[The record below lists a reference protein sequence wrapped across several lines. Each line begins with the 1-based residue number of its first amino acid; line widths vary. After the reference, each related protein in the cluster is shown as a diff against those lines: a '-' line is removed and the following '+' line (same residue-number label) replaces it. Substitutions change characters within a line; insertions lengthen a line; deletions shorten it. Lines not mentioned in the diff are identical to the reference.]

1 MKVSNETKVG
11 ALTAI
16 AITLLILGFNF
27 LKGKSV
33 LSRSNRIYA
42 VFDSVSGLKPSNI
55 VRLNGL
61 QIGSV
66 YDIYEKDNNAK
77 EIIVAIN
84 LTKDIKIPANSIAF
98 INAGFT
104 TSSTLDIRRG
114 DANTFLKSGD
124 TIHTAQK
131 PGVLDQLSNSAGPVL
146 DTIKKTVAT
155 LGHVL
160 ENINSIFDPNT
171 KGNLQSTIA
180 NLKLVTERLSY
191 TSADLQALMN
201 AQTGAVS
208 HTMNNLE
215 SFSGN
220 LAKNNEKFDTIID
233 NLQKTTSQLS
243 QAQLKETV
251 DNLNKSL
258 SELKTTLAKLNS
270 TEGSLGKLLNEKGLY
285 NSLMSNLR
293 SVNTLIDDLKV
304 HPKRYVS
311 FSVFGKKEKSPPLT
325 APLSDSANQQQLK
338 Q

>member
-66 YDIYEKDNNAK
+66 YDIYEKDNDAK

-84 LTKDIKIPANSIAF
+84 LTKDIKIPENSVAF

-114 DANTFLKSGD
+114 DAPNFLKSGD
-124 TIHTAQK
+124 TIRTAQK
-131 PGVLDQLSNSAGPVL
+131 AGVLDQLSNSAGPVL

-155 LGHVL
+155 LGKVL
-160 ENINSIFDPNT
+160 ENINTIFDPNT

-208 HTMNNLE
+208 KTMNNLE

-220 LAKNNEKFDTIID
+220 LAKNNDKFDTIID
-233 NLQKTTSQLS
+233 NLQKTTAQLS
-243 QAQLKETV
+243 QAELKGTV

-258 SELKTTLAKLNS
+258 SELKNALAKLNS
-270 TEGSLGKLLNEKGLY
+270 TEGSLGKLLNEKDLY

-311 FSVFGKKEKSPPLT
+311 FSVFGRKEKSPPLT
-325 APLSDSANQQQLK
+325 APLSDSANQQQPK